1 MWIQTI
7 RYKYEKI
14 SHVYSKGAYNIKNA
28 DVYIV
33 VTKFDPKM
41 DSWGLISSYRQI
53 ELIAWQCCLLDW
65 DEVYV
70 H

>member
-7 RYKYEKI
+7 RYKYEKC

-41 DSWGLISSYRQI
+41 DSWGLISSSRQNYANLKMDFSLYI
-53 ELIAWQCCLLDW
+53 CQ
-65 DEVYV
+65 
-70 H
+70 HS

>member
-7 RYKYEKI
+7 RYNYENF
-14 SHVYSKGAYNIKNA
+14 SHVYSKGAYNIKNI

-41 DSWGLISSYRQI
+41 DSWGLISSSRQNYANLKMDFSLYI
-53 ELIAWQCCLLDW
+53 CQ
-65 DEVYV
+65 
-70 H
+70 HS